1 MEPVVDVIIAV
12 HTETRPIAR
21 AVASIL
27 DHNAA
32 AINVWVVAHNIAP
45 DKITNQLGQWASDPR
60 VKLLEFRDGIHSP
73 AGPFNFGIASSTAPF
88 FAVLGSDDSLEAG
101 AIDSWL
107 ALQRKVDAAMVIARI
122 YYVGRGF
129 ESSPPIRILKSG
141 VLNPVK
147 DRLAYRSAPLG
158 IISREAFGQLR
169 FTEGLESGEDLA
181 YVTRM
186 WFSKEKI
193 AFDRF
198 GPTYEGHNDAEDR
211 VTYASR
217 TIDKDFRFLNEIIDT
232 PWFAELSDSAR
243 LAIVVKIIRI
253 HVFDA
258 IFARVQLKP
267 WTREEHAALA
277 EVLNRLL
284 RVAPKALRLLSR
296 IDQEVL
302 VAATADSAG
311 YPDSPGDDLPKLMA
325 KRRHFAS
332 LAVLLPRNPFLLLH
346 RQAPLRTLAAG
357 FIGMYWPPR
366 RRRSQRV
373 S

>member
-1 MEPVVDVIIAV
+1 MQPIVDVIIAV
-12 HTETRPIAR
+12 HSESRPLAR

-107 ALQRKVDAAMVIARI
+107 AVQRRANAAMVIARI
-122 YYVGRGF
+122 FHVGRGF
-129 ESSPPIRILKSG
+129 DAWPPTRTLRFG
-141 VLNPVK
+141 ALDPVK

-181 YVTRM
+181 LVTRI
-186 WFSKEKI
+186 WFSGARI
-193 AFDRF
+193 AFDRT
-198 GPTYEGHNDAEDR
+198 GPAYEVHSDAEDR
-211 VTYASR
+211 VTFASR
-217 TIDKDFRFLNEIIDT
+217 PIDKDFRFLNEILDT
-232 PWFAELSDSAR
+232 PWFAELRDSAR
-243 LAIVVKIIRI
+243 LAIILKIIRV

-258 IFARVQLKP
+258 IYARAHHNK
-267 WTREEHAALA
+267 WTRDDQTALA
-277 EVLNRLL
+277 EILNRLL
-284 RVAPKALRLLSR
+284 GFSPKALHLLSR
-296 IDQEVL
+296 IDRNAL
-302 VAATADSAG
+302 IAATSDSNLHANSTV
-311 YPDSPGDDLPKLMA
+311 DSLVGLMA
-325 KRRHFAS
+325 RRRHFTTPA
-332 LAVLLPRNPFLLLH
+332 AVMPRNPFLLLH